1 MGDHKI
7 KSSAFLLSLL
17 LLLVLGTRATIASA
31 QDQKDKETPKKKTP
45 SKASASKGAARKS
58 ASSKTSTKGVA
69 VKKPAAKSA
78 IHTVAVHKAAPAL
91 ATSKSKALNAAGTAV
106 KKPLRTTATSTSRR
120 PRVPWKDVI
129 DRASRGN
136 SEDGDDLNGEDPAV
150 RAAAVEALGP
160 LNGSVVVSDPK
171 SGRILSIVN
180 QRLAFSS
187 GEQPCSTIKLPVAL
201 AALSEGLINRETQ
214 VRLNRRLSM
223 NLVEAIA
230 HSNNPFFENL
240 GSRMGF
246 EKVEQYETQFG
257 FGELAGYHIPEEQL
271 GTLPP
276 QPPAYGGV
284 ARMSSF
290 GMEVSVTPLQLAAFV
305 SAIGNGG
312 TLYYLQRPRTPEE
325 EESFQPVVKRHLD
338 VQPLLGD
345 LRAGMEAS
353 VEYGTGRRAQTP
365 FDTIYGKT
373 GTCSHNGAH
382 LGWFASFSGSND
394 PHLAVVVLL
403 RGGRYAGGGHA
414 AEVAG
419 KVYRSLY
426 EHNYIASDQSVTI
439 SRGELNGEQK

>member
-1 MGDHKI
+1 MENIRI
-7 KSSAFLLSLL
+7 KGFALILSFLLLP
-17 LLLVLGTRATIASA
+17 VLASTQTHATSPA
-31 QDQKDKETPKKKTP
+31 KNVKKKTTAHKASSSR
-45 SKASASKGAARKS
+45 SKAGAASRKS
-58 ASSKTSTKGVA
+58 VAAKKPAATHTTTVHRLTARAATGVA
-69 VKKPAAKSA
+69 VKR
-78 IHTVAVHKAAPAL
+78 AV
-91 ATSKSKALNAAGTAV
+91 
-106 KKPLRTTATSTSRR
+106 RTSTGSAAARR
-120 PRVPWKDVI
+120 PRVPWKEVI
-129 DRASRGN
+129 DRASKGN
-136 SEDGDDLNGEDPAV
+136 SEEGDDLNGEDPAV
-150 RAAAVEALGP
+150 RAAAVEALGS

-201 AALSEGLINRETQ
+201 AALSEGLINRDTQ
-214 VRLNRRLSM
+214 VHLNRRLSM

-257 FGELAGYHIPEEQL
+257 FGELAGYHIPQEQL

-312 TLYYLQRPRTPEE
+312 TLYYMQRPLTPEDQE
-325 EESFQPVVKRHLD
+325 AFQPVVKRHLD
-338 VQPLLGD
+338 VLPLLSD
-345 LRAGMEAS
+345 LRAGMEAA
-353 VEYGTGRRAQTP
+353 VDHGTARRAQNP
-365 FDTIYGKT
+365 FDTVYGKT
-373 GTCSHNGAH
+373 GTCSHNGNH
-382 LGWFASFSGSND
+382 LGWFASFSGSKD

-403 RGGRYAGGGHA
+403 RGGRYVSGPHA

-419 KVYRSLY
+419 KVYRNLY
-426 EHNYIASDQSVTI
+426 EHNYVAADKGITITGGEVGVADVKSVPFVP
-439 SRGELNGEQK
+439 

>member
-1 MGDHKI
+1 MGDLKI
-7 KSSAFLLSLL
+7 KRSAFLLSLL
-17 LLLVLGTRATIASA
+17 LLLVLGAPAASASA
-31 QDQKDKETPKKKTP
+31 QDQTDKETPKKKTP
-45 SKASASKGAARKS
+45 SKASTSKR
-58 ASSKTSTKGVA
+58 ASSKSAAKPSAKGTTA
-69 VKKPAAKSA
+69 KKPATHS
-78 IHTVAVHKAAPAL
+78 VAVHKAVTTR
-91 ATSKSKALNAAGTAV
+91 ATTGVAV
-106 KKPLRTTATSTSRR
+106 KKPLRTTATNRR

-129 DRASRGN
+129 DRASKGN
-136 SEDGDDLNGEDPAV
+136 SEEGDDLNGENPEV
-150 RAAAVEALGP
+150 RAAVVEALGP

-214 VRLNRRLSM
+214 VHLNRRLSM

-246 EKVEQYETQFG
+246 EKVEQYETEFG
-257 FGELAGYHIPEEQL
+257 FGELAGYHIPEEKL

-345 LRAGMEAS
+345 LRAGMEAA
-353 VEYGTGRRAQTP
+353 VEYGTARRAQNP
-365 FDTIYGKT
+365 FDTVYGKT

-419 KVYRSLY
+419 KVYRNLY
-426 EHNYIASDQSVTI
+426 EHNYVASGQSVVV
-439 SRGELNGEQK
+439 SRGEAGDGQK

>member
-1 MGDHKI
+1 
-7 KSSAFLLSLL
+7 
-17 LLLVLGTRATIASA
+17 
-31 QDQKDKETPKKKTP
+31 
-45 SKASASKGAARKS
+45 
-58 ASSKTSTKGVA
+58 VA
-69 VKKPAAKSA
+69 KPATHA
-78 IHTVAVHKAAPAL
+78 VAVHKAVPAR
-91 ATSKSKALNAAGTAV
+91 ATGLTV
-106 KKPLRTTATSTSRR
+106 KKPVRITATSAANRR

-129 DRASRGN
+129 DRGSIGN
-136 SEDGDDLNGEDPAV
+136 SEEGDDLNGENPAV
-150 RAAAVEALGP
+150 RAAAIEALGP

-201 AALSEGLINRETQ
+201 AALSEGLINRDTQ
-214 VRLNRRLSM
+214 VHLNRRLSM
-223 NLVEAIA
+223 SLVEAIA

-271 GTLPP
+271 GTLPS
-276 QPPAYGGV
+276 QPPAFGGV

-325 EESFQPVVKRHLD
+325 EEAFQPVIKRHLD
-338 VQPLLGD
+338 VQPLLSD
-345 LRAGMEAS
+345 LRAGMEAA
-353 VEYGTGRRAQTP
+353 VDHGTARRAQNP

-373 GTCSHNGAH
+373 GTCSHNGNH

-403 RGGRYAGGGHA
+403 RGGRYVSGPHA

-419 KVYRSLY
+419 KVYRNLY
-426 EHNYIASDQSVTI
+426 EHNYIASDKSVTI
-439 SRGELNGEQK
+439 TSGEITAAVSTTAAPKSAPPLTSVP